1 MCLCYQPPFS
11 LVGFVPLDFSIA
23 VSSLPTPPFS
33 LFPPAFILSST
44 FNILLVNV
52 VFYFFYHSCW
62 SISFC
67 GSKHFFFSNFLSVKN
82 TVSQSFLGYHS
93 SHVNYPFS
101 RPSVRCKLLLTALEN
116 RHNLYSWVIILYVP
130 SSLLFYHHS
139 LFFSMPPSLPLLCIL
154 CFVPS
159 YTMEW
164 YLRTDPQGCDSNF
177 GFCYLL

>member
-67 GSKHFFFSNFLSVKN
+67 GSKHFFFQ
-82 TVSQSFLGYHS
+82 T
-93 SHVNYPFS
+93 
-101 RPSVRCKLLLTALEN
+101 
-116 RHNLYSWVIILYVP
+116 
-130 SSLLFYHHS
+130 SSLLKT
-139 LFFSMPPSLPLLCIL
+139 LFLNLFSVITP
-154 CFVPS
+154 
-159 YTMEW
+159 TMSIIPFPA
-164 YLRTDPQGCDSNF
+164 LQ
-177 GFCYLL
+177 